1 LKLVSQ
7 VQSRNS
13 KLSIAYLILS
23 IISLYLVFQPILNS
37 SYVGDD
43 WPNSQTP
50 DLIRWRFGEKNLV
63 NLWSEIAFWN
73 EQWFRGQGRVYS
85 IQFIENRLIFYIFE
99 DPHLY
104 KIFQF
109 SINLLAVLVCAL
121 LIYKVTKSINISSL
135 FIVMFA
141 AVFQIRPDFDPHLA
155 FGGMLPSMM
164 IKIFLTIILSIYYV
178 TQKKPRKLIGFL
190 VVFVWV
196 SAMFTY
202 EYSWLCLP
210 AVIAII
216 VGYKYLNSS
225 VLSINTTIVK
235 QILLGLTS
243 STLLIA
249 LSVFGIFKPR
259 AVGVS
264 EAYNFRFA
272 FPESLKTYVK
282 QTYAAVPG
290 SVDNIMFTPVDFN
303 NYPISN
309 RSIFVIGMLLILLFS
324 VFLDIFVQEND
335 IKNMKMFI
343 VLLVFGFLLLTS
355 FGLIIAGQPV
365 WWDKFTFGSS
375 YLGVYVGEFGLAIIL
390 ISFYGMAFIVL
401 KNLVKRYRLT
411 TISN

>member
-1 LKLVSQ
+1 MNLI
-7 VQSRNS
+7 SRVHNKNS
-13 KLSIAYLILS
+13 KLSITYLSLS

-50 DLIRWRFGEKNLV
+50 DLIRWRFGEKNLI

-73 EQWFRGQGRVYS
+73 EQWFRGQGRIYS
-85 IQFIENRLIFYIFE
+85 VQFIENRLIFFIFE
-99 DPHLY
+99 DLHLY

-109 SINLLAVLVCAL
+109 SINLLAVLICAF

-164 IKIFLTIILSIYYV
+164 IKIFLTLILTVYYLE
-178 TQKKPRKLIGFL
+178 QKKPKKLIGFL
-190 VVFVWV
+190 IIFIWV

-210 AVIAII
+210 AVMALII
-216 VGYKYLNSS
+216 GYKYLNPSPLFINKTIAKQ
-225 VLSINTTIVK
+225 VLIGL
-235 QILLGLTS
+235 IL

-259 AVGVS
+259 AMGVS
-264 EAYNFRFA
+264 EVYNFRFA

-290 SVDNIMFTPVDFN
+290 SVDNVMFTPVEFN
-303 NYPISN
+303 NYPIFN
-309 RSIFVIGMLLILLFS
+309 RSIFVIGMLLILMFS
-324 VFLDIFVQEND
+324 VFLDMFKQDND
-335 IKNMKMFI
+335 RKNMKKFL
-343 VLLVFGFLLLTS
+343 VLLIFGFLLFTS

-390 ISFYGMAFIVL
+390 ISLYGIAFLGL
-401 KNLVKRYRLT
+401 KKLLKKLQ
-411 TISN
+411 IAMSEI

>member
-1 LKLVSQ
+1 M
-7 VQSRNS
+7 
-13 KLSIAYLILS
+13 
-23 IISLYLVFQPILNS
+23 
-37 SYVGDD
+37 
-43 WPNSQTP
+43 
-50 DLIRWRFGEKNLV
+50 
-63 NLWSEIAFWN
+63 
-73 EQWFRGQGRVYS
+73 
-85 IQFIENRLIFYIFE
+85 
-99 DPHLY
+99 Y

-109 SINLLAVLVCAL
+109 SINLLAVLVCAF

-164 IKIFLTIILSIYYV
+164 IKIFLTLILTVYYLE
-178 TQKKPRKLIGFL
+178 QKKPKKFIGFL
-190 VVFVWV
+190 IIFIWV

-210 AVIAII
+210 AVMALII
-216 VGYKYLNSS
+216 GYKYLNSS
-225 VLSINTTIVK
+225 SIFINKTSAKKVLI
-235 QILLGLTS
+235 GLIS
-243 STLLIA
+243 STFLIA

-264 EAYNFRFA
+264 EVYNFRFA

-290 SVDNIMFTPVDFN
+290 SVDNIMFTPVEFN
-303 NYPISN
+303 NYPIFN
-309 RSIFVIGMLLILLFS
+309 RSIFVIGMLLILMFS
-324 VFLDIFVQEND
+324 VFLDMFKEDND
-335 IKNMKMFI
+335 RRSMKMFF
-343 VLLVFGFLLLTS
+343 VLLIFGFLLFTS

-390 ISFYGMAFIVL
+390 ISLYGIAFLGL
-401 KNLVKRYRLT
+401 KKLLKKLQ
-411 TISN
+411 IAMSEI

>member
-1 LKLVSQ
+1 MKLISQ
-7 VQSRNS
+7 VQSKNS

-50 DLIRWRFGEKNLV
+50 DLIRWRFGEKNLI

-99 DPHLY
+99 DPHFY

-121 LIYKVTKSINISSL
+121 LIYKVTSSINISSL

-178 TQKKPRKLIGFL
+178 TQKKPRKIIGFL

-225 VLSINTTIVK
+225 VLPINKTSVK
-235 QILLGLTS
+235 QILIGLIS

-264 EAYNFRFA
+264 EAYNFRFG
-272 FPESLKTYVK
+272 FPESLKTFVK

-290 SVDNIMFTPVDFN
+290 SVDNIMFTPVEFS
-303 NYPISN
+303 NYPVSN
-309 RSIFVIGMLLILLFS
+309 RAIFVIGMLLILLVS

-335 IKNMKMFI
+335 IKNMKIFI

-365 WWDKFTFGSS
+365 WWDKFTYGSS

-390 ISFYGMAFIVL
+390 ISFYGMAFIGL
-401 KNLVKRYRLT
+401 KTLVKRHRLT
-411 TISN
+411 TLSN

>member
-1 LKLVSQ
+1 MNLI
-7 VQSRNS
+7 SRVHNKNS
-13 KLSIAYLILS
+13 KLSITYLSLS

-50 DLIRWRFGEKNLV
+50 DLIRWRFGEKNLI

-73 EQWFRGQGRVYS
+73 EQWFRGQGRIYS
-85 IQFIENRLIFYIFE
+85 VQFIENRLIFFIFE
-99 DPHLY
+99 DLHLY

-109 SINLLAVLVCAL
+109 SINLLAVLICAF

-164 IKIFLTIILSIYYV
+164 IKIFLTLILTVYYLE
-178 TQKKPRKLIGFL
+178 QKKPKKLIGFL
-190 VVFVWV
+190 IIFIWV

-210 AVIAII
+210 AVMALII
-216 VGYKYLNSS
+216 GYKYLNPSPLFINKTIAKQ
-225 VLSINTTIVK
+225 VLIGL
-235 QILLGLTS
+235 IL

-259 AVGVS
+259 AMGVS
-264 EAYNFRFA
+264 EVYNFRFA

-290 SVDNIMFTPVDFN
+290 SVDNVMFTPVEFN
-303 NYPISN
+303 NYPIFN
-309 RSIFVIGMLLILLFS
+309 RSIFVIGMLLILMFS
-324 VFLDIFVQEND
+324 VFLDMFKQDND
-335 IKNMKMFI
+335 RKNMKKFL
-343 VLLVFGFLLLTS
+343 VLLIFGFLLFTS

-390 ISFYGMAFIVL
+390 ISLYGIAFLGL
-401 KNLVKRYRLT
+401 KKLLKKLE
-411 TISN
+411 IAMSEI

>member
-1 LKLVSQ
+1 MNLI
-7 VQSRNS
+7 SRVHNKNS
-13 KLSIAYLILS
+13 KLSITYLSLS

-50 DLIRWRFGEKNLV
+50 DLIRWRFGEKNLI

-73 EQWFRGQGRVYS
+73 EQWFRGQGRIYS
-85 IQFIENRLIFYIFE
+85 VQFIENRLIFFIFE
-99 DPHLY
+99 DLHLY

-109 SINLLAVLVCAL
+109 SINLLAVLICAF

-164 IKIFLTIILSIYYV
+164 IKIFLTLILTVYYLE
-178 TQKKPRKLIGFL
+178 QKKPKKLIGFL
-190 VVFVWV
+190 IIFIWV

-210 AVIAII
+210 AVMALII
-216 VGYKYLNSS
+216 GYKYLNPSPLLINKTIAKQ
-225 VLSINTTIVK
+225 VLIGL
-235 QILLGLTS
+235 IL

-259 AVGVS
+259 AMGVS
-264 EAYNFRFA
+264 EVYNFRFA

-290 SVDNIMFTPVDFN
+290 SVDNVMFTPVEFN
-303 NYPISN
+303 NYPIFN
-309 RSIFVIGMLLILLFS
+309 RSIFVIGMLLILMFS
-324 VFLDIFVQEND
+324 VFLDMFKEDND
-335 IKNMKMFI
+335 RRNMKMFL
-343 VLLVFGFLLLTS
+343 VLLIFGFLLFTS

-390 ISFYGMAFIVL
+390 ISLYGIAFLGL
-401 KNLVKRYRLT
+401 KKLLKKLE
-411 TISN
+411 IAMSEI

>member
-1 LKLVSQ
+1 MVSQ

>member
-1 LKLVSQ
+1 MILR
-7 VQSRNS
+7 VQNKNS

-23 IISLYLVFQPILNS
+23 ITSLFLVFQPILNS

-50 DLIRWRFGEKNLV
+50 DLNRWRFGEKNLI

-73 EQWFRGQGRVYS
+73 EQWFTGQGRIYS
-85 IQFIENRLIFYIFE
+85 VQFIENRLIFYIFE
-99 DPHLY
+99 DPHQY

-109 SINLLAVLVCAL
+109 SINLLAVLVCAF

-164 IKIFLTIILSIYYV
+164 IKIFLTLILTVYYLE
-178 TQKKPRKLIGFL
+178 QKKPKKFIGFL
-190 VVFVWV
+190 IIFIWV

-210 AVIAII
+210 AVIALII
-216 VGYKYLNSS
+216 GYKYLNPSLLLINKTIAKQ
-225 VLSINTTIVK
+225 VLIGL
-235 QILLGLTS
+235 IL

-259 AVGVS
+259 AMGVS
-264 EAYNFRFA
+264 EVYNFRFA

-290 SVDNIMFTPVDFN
+290 SVDNIMFTPVVFN
-303 NYPISN
+303 NYPVFN
-309 RSIFVIGMLLILLFS
+309 RSIFVIGMLLILMFS
-324 VFLDIFVQEND
+324 VFLDMFKDEND
-335 IKNMKMFI
+335 RWNMKMFL
-343 VLLVFGFLLLTS
+343 VLLIFGLLLFTS

-390 ISFYGMAFIVL
+390 ISLYGIAFLGL
-401 KNLVKRYRLT
+401 KKLLKKLQ
-411 TISN
+411 IAMSEF

>member
-1 LKLVSQ
+1 
-7 VQSRNS
+7 
-13 KLSIAYLILS
+13 
-23 IISLYLVFQPILNS
+23 
-37 SYVGDD
+37 VGDD

-50 DLIRWRFGEKNLV
+50 DLNRWRFGEKNLI

-73 EQWFRGQGRVYS
+73 EQWFTGQGRIYS
-85 IQFIENRLIFYIFE
+85 VQFIENRLIFYIFE
-99 DPHLY
+99 DPHQY

-109 SINLLAVLVCAL
+109 SINLLAVLVCAF

-164 IKIFLTIILSIYYV
+164 IKIFLTLILTVYYLE
-178 TQKKPRKLIGFL
+178 QKKPKKFIGFL
-190 VVFVWV
+190 IIFIWV

-210 AVIAII
+210 AVIALII
-216 VGYKYLNSS
+216 GYKYLNPSLLLINKTIAKQ
-225 VLSINTTIVK
+225 VLIGL
-235 QILLGLTS
+235 IL

-259 AVGVS
+259 AMGVS
-264 EAYNFRFA
+264 EVYNFRFA

-290 SVDNIMFTPVDFN
+290 SVDNIMFTPVVFN
-303 NYPISN
+303 NYPVFN
-309 RSIFVIGMLLILLFS
+309 RSIFVIGMLLILMFS
-324 VFLDIFVQEND
+324 VFLDMFKDEND
-335 IKNMKMFI
+335 RWNMKMFL
-343 VLLVFGFLLLTS
+343 VLLIFGLLLFTS

-390 ISFYGMAFIVL
+390 ISLYGIAFLGL
-401 KNLVKRYRLT
+401 KKLLKKLQ
-411 TISN
+411 IAMSEF